1 MNGVGSSILSYLH
14 YLTNTQPKELCM
26 HYYVLDPTM
35 LEGSKARLK
44 DPEYIRHDPF
54 HAALAQ
60 REIRA
65 LDQLLDFYHTL
76 DQADEEELQALDNKI
91 AKITLRIIE
100 YEHVTNDRNLKPLQK
115 ILMAEKQHLDQER
128 HSKRD

>member
-1 MNGVGSSILSYLH
+1 M
-14 YLTNTQPKELCM
+14 
-26 HYYVLDPTM
+26 
-35 LEGSKARLK
+35 
-44 DPEYIRHDPF
+44 
-54 HAALAQ
+54 
-60 REIRA
+60 
-65 LDQLLDFYHTL
+65 
-76 DQADEEELQALDNKI
+76 DNKI